1 MDTFGLFAFAF
12 SDCFPFTGGSLLL
25 ARKIL
30 MPLFFYAK
38 IYEIY

>member
-25 ARKIL
+25 ARKITL
-30 MPLFFYAK
+30 PLFFYAQNQ
-38 IYEIY
+38 EIY